1 LDKSETSLPH
11 SIFEE
16 DVRTAIKTWRAETP
30 PSFTAEDF
38 ANLLN
43 KYLDVAA
50 QRVAVYSGERS
61 MTLDAATVAAHFG
74 QFVSNDPQLMEQTD
88 FKSSV
93 ALLLTNSD
101 LMMVGRRIE
110 KLRVRARELDI
121 PWSQAEIILR
131 QGIEKARPDTRSIKV
146 QRGEMLVRVIEKLKR
161 IKERGK
167 EFKSFE
173 ELSKIFPDFEV
184 VQIMRQP
191 EVPESDRDYLA
202 NPGQWKTRPESYA
215 RGILRICWGERSQE
229 TFKSYL
235 REYRTWKKQHG
246 RSGNKR
252 ST

>member
-1 LDKSETSLPH
+1 
-11 SIFEE
+11 
-16 DVRTAIKTWRAETP
+16 
-30 PSFTAEDF
+30 
-38 ANLLN
+38 
-43 KYLDVAA
+43 
-50 QRVAVYSGERS
+50 
-61 MTLDAATVAAHFG
+61 
-74 QFVSNDPQLMEQTD
+74 MEQTD

-146 QRGEMLVRVIEKLKR
+146 QRGEMLVRVIEELKR

-235 REYRTWKKQHG
+235 REYRSWKKQHG